1 MSAGK
6 IRPVRRACAFYF
18 YMGILYG
25 SFSDGINIRQ
35 HRTIPALRLKH
46 RSGSCGTA
54 SALPKC
60 SIMSG
65 CGTRIVLRGQKPLAL
80 CDRCP
85 CFGSLFPPL
94 AALTFAASSIICAFG
109 LAAAAPRSPYR
120 HLELCGIAIKQ
131 SKRHVPHGENTISRM
146 RHMPV
151 SILPSNKS
159 VHPHWLRRTAPG
171 RCFGHC
177 ADHHRPDQRNVR

>member
-1 MSAGK
+1 MRRIRIGSTSSSNAEKTAGPAAGVESCK
-6 IRPVRRACAFYF
+6 GNTAQFPP
-18 YMGILYG
+18 YG
-25 SFSDGINIRQ
+25 F
-35 HRTIPALRLKH
+35 KH
-46 RSGSCGTA
+46 RSDGCGTA

-120 HLELCGIAIKQ
+120 HLELCGIALDKIKAYAPCQPGKSGQ
-131 SKRHVPHGENTISRM
+131 SGEHVLFLFIWAFCMDRFRM
-146 RHMPV
+146 E
-151 SILPSNKS
+151 
-159 VHPHWLRRTAPG
+159 
-171 RCFGHC
+171 
-177 ADHHRPDQRNVR
+177 

>member
-1 MSAGK
+1 MRGTQFIPAEVQETPFHR
-6 IRPVRRACAFYF
+6 IPWQ
-18 YMGILYG
+18 GIGL
-25 SFSDGINIRQ
+25 RQ

-60 SIMSG
+60 SIMSS

-94 AALTFAASSIICAFG
+94 AALTFAASSIICTFG
-109 LAAAAPRSPYR
+109 LASAAPRSPYR
-120 HLELCGIAIKQ
+120 HLELCGIAIKIIRIYVRLPAWSGSPRPTPQ
-131 SKRHVPHGENTISRM
+131 IYHSPQISNLSSSPIS
-146 RHMPV
+146 HSSFLIEITPN
-151 SILPSNKS
+151 S
-159 VHPHWLRRTAPG
+159 
-171 RCFGHC
+171 
-177 ADHHRPDQRNVR
+177 